1 MKRVTASITILLV
14 VILISIAGYIAYGST
29 MINIENEKSII
40 NHLSTDKNNPINIL
54 TTQKY
59 ADSFLIVYTDPIKT
73 EENENSSCFSCF
85 TRHKFYKN
93 RYKYNGGTTGNQSE
107 IMVSGIE
114 LDNEIAQDGTVVYAI
129 ANVASE
135 ETKCSVFEV
144 DHETGVPISRLDVID
159 VPKGQPY
166 IIVRDYQIKSKS
178 NMLIVYDGEIEL
190 SLLIGEE

>member
-1 MKRVTASITILLV
+1 MKKVSTLIIIIFSI
-14 VILISIAGYIAYGST
+14 ILISVLGYIGYGST

-40 NHLSTDKNNPINIL
+40 NHLSSDKNNPINIL

-59 ADSFLIVYTDPIKT
+59 GDSFLIVYTDPVKT
-73 EENENSSCFSCF
+73 EENENSSYFSRF
-85 TRHKFYKN
+85 TKHKLYKN
-93 RYKYNGGTTGNQSE
+93 RYKYKGGTTGNQSE
-107 IMVSGIE
+107 IMVTGIE
-114 LDNEIAQDGTVVYAI
+114 LDNEITHDNSIAYAV

-144 DHETGVPISRLDVID
+144 DHETGIPIRRLDVID

-166 IIVRDYQIKSKS
+166 IIVKEYQIKSKS

-190 SLLIGEE
+190 SLLTGEE